1 MPIIGEAA
9 NNGTAVFEGVI
20 VAGMRTDTVGNFV
33 KNQIPPGFESDVR
46 LLDKNGIIL
55 YTNNQTNICKDY
67 FGEEFQ
73 SSLSF
78 ILSPKELVDLN
89 NILQRSLRGDPGRE
103 DITAIGRT
111 TTIAYRPVMVN
122 GEHLLTLYITSPHQL
137 TGNVSWLIDQQRSF
151 NMILIV
157 VIAAVAAGI
166 AILILQSNKRLT
178 ETVKSRTFELS
189 MANEALAETNKQ
201 LQESNAQL
209 LQANE
214 QLKVHD
220 KMQKEFINIAAHELR
235 TPTQAILGYSE
246 LMGQAN
252 PPEAKAAAA
261 AILRNANRL
270 ERLTEDLLDI
280 TRIESQSLKLNMEKF
295 DLNEKI
301 NNVIKD
307 TKSRLANDSTTK
319 IIF

>member
-1 MPIIGEAA
+1 
-9 NNGTAVFEGVI
+9 
-20 VAGMRTDTVGNFV
+20 
-33 KNQIPPGFESDVR
+33 
-46 LLDKNGIIL
+46 
-55 YTNNQTNICKDY
+55 
-67 FGEEFQ
+67 
-73 SSLSF
+73 
-78 ILSPKELVDLN
+78 
-89 NILQRSLRGDPGRE
+89 
-103 DITAIGRT
+103 
-111 TTIAYRPVMVN
+111 
-122 GEHLLTLYITSPHQL
+122 
-137 TGNVSWLIDQQRSF
+137 
-151 NMILIV
+151 
-157 VIAAVAAGI
+157 
-166 AILILQSNKRLT
+166 
-178 ETVKSRTFELS
+178 